1 MINTETKNLL
11 ELFKLHNVILPN
23 GQLNTRWKI
32 MAEKMNISEVS
43 TRNKTEF
50 FKHFWPI
57 RTANCSVC
65 GYSILH
71 TFKLPNFLN
80 GDHAFNKVCSRK
92 CQNKSTSDKVIEYR
106 KDKNYEAIR
115 RIKFKNTVSKI
126 DADGSTL
133 ASRIAIKAAATKAT
147 TIINGV
153 SVATRQK
160 IRTAETRVKNGS
172 QIPDNERSPFHLY
185 RKEVHKLS
193 SKEKIHTL
201 SNYEKRGHFNKGG
214 YHLDHI
220 FSIFDGFRLGIPAQ
234 VIASIVNLRFIPA
247 VENTSKSGK
256 SDMLL
261 SDLIQ
266 KYFDLHTNV
275 LEIFK

>member
-57 RTANCSVC
+57 RTAHCSVC
-65 GYSILH
+65 GYSILL